1 MFRPYIQALF
11 ASLSPRSVGM
21 EAVKGKGA

>member
-11 ASLSPRSVGM
+11 ASFSPRSVGM